1 MKIYK
6 IKSDS
11 NHLFKLK
18 IYIKNLVFVKVRLFF
33 WEEKSGRLGQFEGFM
48 NVSKATI
55 LVENYG
61 C

>member
-18 IYIKNLVFVKVRLFF
+18 IYIKNLVFVKVRLFRF
-33 WEEKSGRLGQFEGFM
+33 LGRKKRKIRA
-48 NVSKATI
+48 V
-55 LVENYG
+55 
-61 C
+61 